1 MLNEI
6 VEYIRSNK
14 NIIEKTEI
22 SPFVQSI
29 NGNSYKSPRIFSDI
43 GQDSA
48 AIKNNNDMLTLITT
62 DRIKTSYIEN
72 FPLGAG
78 FSSIL
83 VGVDDIYACGGKPL
97 AVSII
102 ISFKDQIIG
111 QKMIDGIC
119 KGSKLFQVPIV
130 RGHTNIKEF
139 NELSST
145 VIGEIKRDEYISA
158 TNAQDKD
165 EIILAV
171 DFSGKVGRASKL
183 HWDTVTYKSSE
194 EVLNKRKAM
203 NEIAKLKIVNSAKDI
218 SNGGIFGTILQLINY
233 SKVGADINIEKIV
246 IPPILMEKDYNLE
259 TFIQMYLTTSY
270 ILTAPKETSQDV
282 VKIFNDHDMSAA
294 VIGKIRNEPEL
305 NITDGKDSI
314 KVIEFEI
321 TKVSSNR

>member
-1 MLNEI
+1 MLDKI
-6 VEYIRSNK
+6 ADYIRSNK
-14 NIIEKTEI
+14 NIIEKSDI
-22 SPFVQSI
+22 SPFVQTI
-29 NGNSYKSPRIFSDI
+29 NGNSYKSSRVFSDI

-102 ISFKDQIIG
+102 ISFRDQILG

-119 KGSKLFQVPIV
+119 KGSKLFKVPIV
-130 RGHTNIKEF
+130 RGHTNLKEF

-145 VIGEIKRDEYISA
+145 VIGEIKSDEYISA

-165 EIILAV
+165 DIILAV

-194 EVLNKRKAM
+194 DVLNKRKSM

-246 IPPILMEKDYNLE
+246 IPPTLIEKSYGLE
-259 TFIQMYLTTSY
+259 TYIQMYLTTSY
-270 ILTAPKETSQDV
+270 ILTTPKETSQAV
-282 VKIFNDHDMSAA
+282 LEIFNDYNMSAA
-294 VIGKIRNEPEL
+294 VIGRIKCEPEL
-305 NITDGKDSI
+305 TITDGKDII
-314 KVIEFEI
+314 KVAEF
-321 TKVSSNR
+321 

>member
-1 MLNEI
+1 MLDKI
-6 VEYIRSNK
+6 AGYIRTNL

-22 SPFVQSI
+22 SSFVQSI
-29 NGNSYKSPRIFSDI
+29 NENSYKSPRIFSDI

-48 AIKNNNDMLTLITT
+48 AVTNNNDMLTLITT

-102 ISFKDQIIG
+102 ISFKDRILG

-130 RGHTNIKEF
+130 RGHTNLKEF

-165 EIILAV
+165 DIILAV
-171 DFSGKVGRASKL
+171 DFSGKIGKASKL
-183 HWDTVTYKSSE
+183 HWDTVTFKSSE
-194 EVLNKRKAM
+194 DVLNKRNSM

-233 SKVGADINIEKIV
+233 SNVGADINIEKIV
-246 IPPILMEKDYNLE
+246 IPPTLIKKAYNLE
-259 TFIQMYLTTSY
+259 TYIQMYLTTSY
-270 ILTAPKETSQDV
+270 ILTTPEETSQDV
-282 VKIFNDHDMSAA
+282 VKIFNDHKMSAA
-294 VIGKIRNEPEL
+294 VIGKIKNKPEL
-305 NITDGKDSI
+305 NITDGKDTI
-314 KVIEFEI
+314 KVIEF
-321 TKVSSNR
+321 

>member
-246 IPPILMEKDYNLE
+246 IPPILIEKDYNLE

-314 KVIEFEI
+314 KVIEFEG

>member
-22 SPFVQSI
+22 SPFVQTI

-48 AIKNNNDMLTLITT
+48 AIKNNTDMLTLITT

-72 FPLGAG
+72 FPFGAG

-102 ISFKDQIIG
+102 ISFKDEILG

-130 RGHTNIKEF
+130 RGHTNIKEY

-183 HWDTVTYKSSE
+183 HWDTVTFKSSE
-194 EVLNKRKAM
+194 EVLNKRKSM

-233 SKVGADINIEKIV
+233 SKVGAEINIEKIV
-246 IPPILMEKDYNLE
+246 IPPILIEKAYNLE

-270 ILTAPKETSQDV
+270 ILTAPEETSQDV
-282 VKIFNDHDMSAA
+282 IKIFNNHDMSAA
-294 VIGKIRNEPEL
+294 VIGRIRNESEL

-314 KVIEFEI
+314 KVMEF
-321 TKVSSNR
+321 

>member
-6 VEYIRSNK
+6 AEYIRSNK

-29 NGNSYKSPRIFSDI
+29 NGNSYKSPRVFSDI

-62 DRIKTSYIEN
+62 DRIMTSYIEN

-130 RGHTNIKEF
+130 RGHTNIKEY

-183 HWDTVTYKSSE
+183 HWDTVTHKSSE

-203 NEIAKLKIVNSAKDI
+203 NVIAKLKIVNSAKDI
-218 SNGGIFGTILQLINY
+218 SNGGIFGTILQLIKY
-233 SKVGADINIEKIV
+233 SKVGADVNIEKIV
-246 IPPILMEKDYNLE
+246 IPPILLEKDYNLE

-282 VKIFNDHDMSAA
+282 VKIFNNHNMSSTI
-294 VIGKIRNEPEL
+294 IGRIRSEQEL
-305 NITDGKDSI
+305 NITDGKNSI
-314 KVIEFEI
+314 RVLKF
-321 TKVSSNR
+321 

>member
-1 MLNEI
+1 MLDKI
-6 VEYIRSNK
+6 AEYIRSNR

-22 SPFVQSI
+22 SPFVQNI
-29 NGNSYKSPRIFSDI
+29 NENSYKSPRIFSDI

-62 DRIKTSYIEN
+62 DRIKTSFIEN

-102 ISFKDQIIG
+102 ISFRDQIFG
-111 QKMIDGIC
+111 QKMIEGIC
-119 KGSKLFQVPIV
+119 KGSKLFKVPIV

-145 VIGEIKRDEYISA
+145 VIGEIKKDEYISA

-165 EIILAV
+165 KIILAV

-183 HWDTVTYKSSE
+183 HWDTVTYKTSE
-194 EVLNKRKAM
+194 EVLNKRKSM

-218 SNGGIFGTILQLINY
+218 SNVGIFGTILQLINY
-233 SKVGADINIEKIV
+233 SKVGANIGVDKIE
-246 IPPILMEKDYNLE
+246 IPLLLRKSDYTLE
-259 TFIQMYLTTSY
+259 TYIQMYLTTSY
-270 ILTAPKETSQDV
+270 ILTAQQEYCEEIIKT
-282 VKIFNDHDMSAA
+282 FNNHGLTAT
-294 VIGKIRNEPEL
+294 VIGEIISKNVL
-305 NITDGKDSI
+305 NINDGKDEI
-314 KVIEFEI
+314 KVFDLI
-321 TKVSSNR
+321 NH

>member
-1 MLNEI
+1 MLDKI
-6 VEYIRSNK
+6 AEYIRSNK
-14 NIIEKTEI
+14 NIIEKTDI
-22 SPFVQSI
+22 NPFVQSI
-29 NGNSYKSPRIFSDI
+29 NGNSYKSPRVFSDI

-130 RGHTNIKEF
+130 RGHTNIKEY

-145 VIGEIKRDEYISA
+145 VIGEIKKDEYISA

-165 EIILAV
+165 DVILAV

-183 HWDTVTYKSSE
+183 HWDTVTYKTSE
-194 EVLNKRKAM
+194 EVLNKRKSM

-246 IPPILMEKDYNLE
+246 IPPTLVQKSYNLE
-259 TFIQMYLTTSY
+259 SYIQMYLTTSY
-270 ILTAPKETSQDV
+270 ILTAPEETSQDV
-282 VKIFNDHDMSAA
+282 VKIFNAHDMSAT
-294 VIGKIRNEPEL
+294 VIGKIRNESEL
-305 NITDGKDSI
+305 NINDGKESI
-314 KVIEFEI
+314 KVIEF
-321 TKVSSNR
+321 

>member
-1 MLNEI
+1 MLDKI
-6 VEYIRSNK
+6 ADYIRSNK
-14 NIIEKTEI
+14 NIIEKTDI
-22 SPFVQSI
+22 NPFVQNI
-29 NGNSYKSPRIFSDI
+29 NGNSYKSPRVFSDI

-119 KGSKLFQVPIV
+119 KGSNLFQVPIV
-130 RGHTNIKEF
+130 RGHTNIKEY

-165 EIILAV
+165 DIILAV

-183 HWDTVTYKSSE
+183 HWDTVTYKNSE
-194 EVLNKRKAM
+194 EVLNKRTSM
-203 NEIAKLKIVNSAKDI
+203 NEIAKLKIVNSSKDV
-218 SNGGIFGTILQLINY
+218 SNGGVFGTILQLINY
-233 SKVGADINIEKIV
+233 SKVGADISIEKIV
-246 IPPILMEKDYNLE
+246 IPPTLIKKAYNLE
-259 TFIQMYLTTSY
+259 TYVQMYLTTSY
-270 ILTAPKETSQDV
+270 ILTAPEETSQEIL
-282 VKIFNDHDMSAA
+282 KIFKDHDMSAV
-294 VIGKIRNEPEL
+294 VIGKIKNEPDL
-305 NITDGKDSI
+305 TITDGKDSI
-314 KVIEFEI
+314 KILEF
-321 TKVSSNR
+321 

>member
-1 MLNEI
+1 MLDKI
-6 VEYIRSNK
+6 AEYIRTNL
-14 NIIEKTEI
+14 NIIEKTDI
-22 SPFVQSI
+22 SPFVQNI
-29 NGNSYKSPRIFSDI
+29 NENSYKSPRIFSDI

-62 DRIKTSYIEN
+62 DRIKTSFIEN

-102 ISFKDQIIG
+102 ISFRDQIFG
-111 QKMIDGIC
+111 QKMIEGIC
-119 KGSKLFQVPIV
+119 KGSKLFKVPIV

-145 VIGEIKRDEYISA
+145 VIGEIKKDEYISA

-165 EIILAV
+165 KIILAV

-194 EVLNKRKAM
+194 EVLNKRKSM
-203 NEIAKLKIVNSAKDI
+203 IEIAKRKIVNSSKDI
-218 SNGGIFGTILQLINY
+218 SNGGIFGTILQLTNY
-233 SKVGADINIEKIV
+233 SKVGANIRIDKIE
-246 IPPILMEKDYNLE
+246 IPTLLKKSKYTLE
-259 TFIQMYLTTSY
+259 TYIQMYLTTSY
-270 ILTAPKETSQDV
+270 VLTAQQENCEEII
-282 VKIFNDHDMSAA
+282 KIFNNHGLTATI
-294 VIGKIRNEPEL
+294 IGEIITKNVMKIRDEK
-305 NITDGKDSI
+305 GSI
-314 KVIEFEI
+314 EVIDF
-321 TKVSSNR
+321 KNH

>member
-14 NIIEKTEI
+14 NIIEITEI
-22 SPFVQSI
+22 SPFVQTI

-62 DRIKTSYIEN
+62 DRIQTSYIEN
-72 FPLGAG
+72 FPFGAG

-102 ISFKDQIIG
+102 ISFKDEILG

-130 RGHTNIKEF
+130 RGHTNIKEY

-183 HWDTVTYKSSE
+183 QWDTVTFKSSE
-194 EVLNKRKAM
+194 EVLNKRKSM

-233 SKVGADINIEKIV
+233 SKVGAEINIEKIV
-246 IPPILMEKDYNLE
+246 IPPILIEKAYNLE

-270 ILTAPKETSQDV
+270 ILTAPEETSQDV
-282 VKIFNDHDMSAA
+282 IKIFNNHDMSAA
-294 VIGKIRNEPEL
+294 VIGRIRNESEL

-314 KVIEFEI
+314 KVIEF
-321 TKVSSNR
+321 

>member
-1 MLNEI
+1 MLDKI
-6 VEYIRSNK
+6 AEYIRSNK
-14 NIIEKTEI
+14 NIVEKTDI

-29 NGNSYKSPRIFSDI
+29 NGNSYKSPRVFSDI

-130 RGHTNIKEF
+130 RGHTNIKEY

-145 VIGEIKRDEYISA
+145 VIGEIKKDEYISA

-165 EIILAV
+165 DVILAV

-183 HWDTVTYKSSE
+183 HWDTVTYKTSE
-194 EVLNKRKAM
+194 EVLNKRKSM

-246 IPPILMEKDYNLE
+246 IPPTLVQKSYNLE
-259 TFIQMYLTTSY
+259 SYIQMYLTTSY
-270 ILTAPKETSQDV
+270 ILTAPEETSQDV
-282 VKIFNDHDMSAA
+282 VKIFNAHDMSAT
-294 VIGKIRNEPEL
+294 VIGKIRNESEL
-305 NITDGKDSI
+305 NINDGKESI
-314 KVIEFEI
+314 KVIEF
-321 TKVSSNR
+321 